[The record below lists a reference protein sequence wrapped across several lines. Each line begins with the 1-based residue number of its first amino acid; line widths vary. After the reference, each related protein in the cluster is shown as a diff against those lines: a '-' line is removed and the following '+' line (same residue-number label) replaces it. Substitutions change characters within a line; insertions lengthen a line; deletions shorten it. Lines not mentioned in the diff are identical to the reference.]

1 MQDRV
6 LALIQGCKTCSAKNA
21 KTIDGIADG
30 LCERCNISVIAY
42 NRYYRSNIPCEYWDL
57 SMKDFSGPETLKK
70 VYIDITTN
78 LFKAYNDGINLLLA
92 GNNGLGKSTV
102 VCNILKKACQK
113 NYYVLY
119 STLSDIISALIDAPH
134 SEAFSA
140 RKELMYVD
148 FLVVDE
154 FDNKYVSEGAADL
167 FGRTIEHI
175 FRTRL
180 QNKLPTLFCSNSPN
194 PIEMFNGS
202 IKKSIQSLMYKTKL
216 IPITGPDFRKQVYA

>member
-1 MQDRV
+1 
-6 LALIQGCKTCSAKNA
+6 
-21 KTIDGIADG
+21 
-30 LCERCNISVIAY
+30 
-42 NRYYRSNIPCEYWDL
+42 
-57 SMKDFSGPETLKK
+57 MKDFIGPESLKK
-70 VYIDITTN
+70 VYNDIVSD
-78 LFKAYNDGINLLLA
+78 LFKSYSDGKCICLA

-134 SEAFSA
+134 VESFSA

-148 FLVVDE
+148 FLAVDE
-154 FDNKYVSEGAADL
+154 FDSKYVSDGAADL
-167 FGRTIEHI
+167 FGRNIEHI

-194 PIEMFNGS
+194 PIEMFQGP
-202 IKKSIQSLMYKTKL
+202 IKKSIESLMNKTKL
-216 IPITGPDFRKQVYA
+216 IPIIGQDFRKQSII